1 MMNIADLKKKLG
13 LEGAKEKSRKEK
25 CEEVKRIV
33 DYLKEHTIEPMW
45 EMSTNYMQASPWKKL
60 SLLNAD
66 VKTLVSESNIDTRKV
81 VRDKY
86 LLTPRHIRILK
97 KWIDKELI
105 DPPLCNYENRIC
117 ILEGNHRIALC
128 KFLEVAQIPILVPK
142 ENADIL
148 ITRYGFSLIQEI
160 VLKNTSNI

>member
-60 SLLNAD
+60 SPQCGCED
-66 VKTLVSESNIDTRKV
+66 PCK
-81 VRDKY
+81 
-86 LLTPRHIRILK
+86 RI
-97 KWIDKELI
+97 E
-105 DPPLCNYENRIC
+105 Y
-117 ILEGNHRIALC
+117 
-128 KFLEVAQIPILVPK
+128 
-142 ENADIL
+142 
-148 ITRYGFSLIQEI
+148 
-160 VLKNTSNI
+160 